1 MRLLRYFRSLSLGK
15 TVLWCYLIWYLSTVA
30 TYFDPSP
37 ALWLNS
43 IGISVIVGVALLLSV
58 GDNAGLSWQTFRL
71 FFMPFAV
78 SSFAALIKG
87 RGFLLVFPPS
97 LAQAAVQLG
106 ACAGF
111 LVVVWA
117 LKRLAPLNPG

>member
-71 FFMPFAV
+71 FSMPFAV